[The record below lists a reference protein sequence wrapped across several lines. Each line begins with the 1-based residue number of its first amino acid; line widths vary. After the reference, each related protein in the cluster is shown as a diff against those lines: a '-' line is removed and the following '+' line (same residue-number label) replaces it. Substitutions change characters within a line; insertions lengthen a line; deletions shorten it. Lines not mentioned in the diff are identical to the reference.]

1 MAKNH
6 SSVAY
11 VEPNYTYS
19 GLTLAAND
27 GTNYDRAPDLEN
39 YCIALDIIVELSS
52 RHISLSGMA
61 KENSVIVMSYNDSSG
76 GKSNVRFMSGT
87 RIGGYER
94 DNAGEYRPRLGGENV
109 LTSYYADMHITDL
122 VNYGTT
128 EMLGIKSVDVEYN
141 STCVPVITVR
151 FTDVRGM
158 SLFQPSEL
166 NDSTSY
172 NGIRGF
178 SKDNIAQSFFHSFF
192 TLPLPKF
199 TVVLKGFYGNPVS
212 YQVMCDKFDTAF
224 DSQTGSFDVTA
235 RFIGFAYSFMADVSF
250 NALLAAPYSDYKG
263 EEYWDS
269 QVKAER
275 FILPDKNGN
284 PTKMPKLYEIR
295 RDFETL
301 MNESD
306 TQSHDSAAD
315 EEKKKHEIEIEQLTK
330 LRRMYRN
337 WYDTFFSLAKTKY
350 GNNFCYRLGGTSE
363 DDDYRSVIILTNGE
377 NIKGNDFSEEYKQ
390 FDEFFRT
397 MTGQLKAA
405 IDEYNNSGDA
415 YRKLDN
421 ILDGFKYPRVK
432 TFRDIWYDRNTGKFK
447 FDGFHSDN
455 ILPRQETLNEIFGKT
470 EESQQKAL
478 RILYNDGKSQYIDAF
493 VINLDYT
500 DILKRIN
507 RLNEL
512 ASVKLDDQAKKRKA
526 LNRHMFEKMGWYPS
540 VENFTKIVMAH
551 LETLMAMMYDTV
563 TRAQGRTVS
572 SLGVPTGDAGATD
585 VNHSDDEVAPFPR
598 LTKLITDED
607 GYSKSEDAWAGDFT
621 DGIGFVEVDM
631 VNGLLNGAAK
641 INQLEK
647 EIIAT
652 ENNMNTETQPMDTS
666 AVSVIDMPITSYDF
680 ILRKDPYGQETDV
693 IDDINAFAG
702 KVCMRMFGVL
712 SLNFFRQEFSSN
724 WLSLADKL
732 GSIEARNFAKL
743 HKITNI
749 NLMSA
754 IGENGSLKNADGIL
768 DIVTGRASSGATPWT
783 GTRGG
788 NVLFEPGNKMWLTR
802 YTTSG
807 SEKRG
812 IHPLQEISFSS
823 LEGAF
828 GAVEAG
834 KTPFENENIVLFD
847 TPTYIDKDF
856 KKLLS
861 KPINGE
867 VYSRRIFNTI
877 EFTIRYKEIWEKLD
891 NAQSTGS
898 DEYKELLKTI
908 GETIKP
914 NSNSFSAAVIL
925 PGSKSFNNIVN
936 SGSLLPKEPGNVI
949 PSVNVGDSDATMFAG
964 GAGDV
969 EAENYGFSGS
979 SFPNETVERNLP
991 SYTLTECFGYSAVTE
1006 TVGKTKRTV
1015 YKMDKSKSLFS
1026 QLENITNWVN
1036 DEIDIKHIRV
1046 AQFLMGFDCINYA
1059 HIKDCFGDKAYT
1071 YIPTLAL
1078 LQMGAI
1084 IAIFYSRKENTK
1096 TKKAKN
1102 KITDK
1107 LETRKVN
1114 EHVVIPEGFHNVVP
1128 LINSM
1133 SPYCKIGFAR
1143 YFKDWAWSNYDK
1155 VMELKVSTSNGSPI
1169 CNGPHYEKV
1178 LRVNN
1183 STIQNSRLLFRQD
1196 SDLIKYFTNQ
1206 LMSMIC
1212 IVRLSVNAI
1221 EGNGQSDNGMR
1232 DKFAIDETQ
1241 AKVYLNSFLSTL
1253 REVNGIAD
1261 EKKSG
1266 DPTTIANNP
1275 SQTNDDIKIELY
1287 RYLKQVYDKWV
1298 ASTTMDTWL
1307 FDNFFGKDNKD
1318 NPLGHNFY
1326 FIDSFYNKIDNKL
1339 LINPRKISLALKLAI
1354 SSMDTNV
1361 MMYSFLAQVYGE
1373 HRCMMKCVQNFKLLS
1388 EGIRDVF
1395 RPIPYNEMKRPD
1407 PIPDFVVIYTY
1418 ESSRNL
1424 NVGNSE
1430 YKDDGFMLNDEFDT
1444 PLPIKSRGDENRFY
1458 KIPAFGVSYGRQY
1471 QNYFKTVKVDMAHP
1485 VMTEQAIIAKH
1496 NILANSRSKT
1506 AKNVTGQ
1513 DLYDIYSNQSYTC
1526 VVEMMGCAYIQPLMY
1541 FVLLNVPFFRG
1552 SYLVSKVKHRM
1563 SPGNMVTEV
1572 TGVRMSKYSNKIVED
1587 MFTDEMDEQPEG
1599 GASSSSERSKLADT
1613 SNDCP
1618 YSVFPIGEDDGISM
1632 TNDEGENANNLMK
1645 LLMNNGANRIVAAG
1659 IVGNMAVE
1667 TGPTKTNAFRFN
1679 SQALVPNDSGYVAAG
1694 LVMWNDSYYSLQQ
1707 MLNNEYKE
1715 YGHKTYKSHYVP
1727 STAEEVKKLLANKTA
1742 EYQCKFIV
1750 DSLKNNNNQKEK
1762 KLWAK
1767 LMEAKTARE
1776 AAHIFC
1782 NGNDPNNKYAGYE
1795 NPNPNYAKLSDRMD
1809 WADKVYKAYSEG
1821 GSKPASE
1828 KPAETDK
1835 VNNPTDYAKLFVA
1848 AIQKSLNSTERY
1860 AGELNPVY
1868 GNEGLVTITMKD
1880 NSSEKLAV
1888 LFDIILNSETYYN
1901 QVFGLQWRYKT
1912 GGAPN
1917 ELPSSLAV
1925 TVKPNVDQNMRRIFI
1940 HDGTPKS
1947 MNGKLTGEE
1956 CNERFMQSLGKK
1968 YGSNK
1973 DLFAKECPQFSNSRD
1988 CLDKYK
1994 PADCNTLYNGN
2005 GDAAT
2010 GSGARIT
2017 EGGMVGDNWN
2027 AKQAAN
2033 WLVCATQ
2040 GLKSQSICAFAVQ
2053 QAVIAGG
2060 IDVITKVGG
2069 GWKQAVAMYKGGKW
2083 DLLESGT
2090 VDSKEINFKTQ
2101 LQVGDIVGMTKGAN
2115 ESDYGHIA
2123 MYCGSQKRWVSDYQ
2137 QGYPYV
2143 YTYDKAGKKREPGK
2157 YWLIRYKGGE
2167 KSVSPNPGRCYG
2179 GKCLNNC
2186 SV

>member
-350 GNNFCYRLGGTSE
+350 GNDFCYRLGGTSE

-732 GSIEARNFAKL
+732 GSIDARNFAKL

-834 KTPFENENIVLFD
+834 KTPFENENIILFD

-861 KPINGE
+861 RTMNGE

-877 EFTIRYKEIWEKLD
+877 EFTIRYKEIWEKLE

-949 PSVNVGDSDATMFAG
+949 PSVNVGDSGATMFAG

-1084 IAIFYSRKENTK
+1084 IAIFYSRKENAK

-1212 IVRLSVNAI
+1212 IVRLSINAI

-1471 QNYFKTVKVDMAHP
+1471 QSYFKTVKVDMAHP

-1599 GASSSSERSKLADT
+1599 GASSSTDKGKLADT

-1618 YSVFPIGEDDGISM
+1618 YNVFPIGEGGGDFTG
-1632 TNDEGENANNLMK
+1632 DEPGPTFSSRKAWATKLFHAWITAGANPELAKVIVAQEALESGWGESACAKKFNYGGVLSGGKCKEFTSVEDFVNYKKEKSLNKYFPGALQATNANDYFDILQGV
-1645 LLMNNGANRIVAAG
+1645 NGKGNPKVCYCCSPDC
-1659 IVGNMAVE
+1659 VGN
-1667 TGPTKTNAFRFN
+1667 K
-1679 SQALVPNDSGYVAAG
+1679 
-1694 LVMWNDSYYSLQQ
+1694 
-1707 MLNNEYKE
+1707 YKE
-1715 YGHKTYKSHYVP
+1715 SIMGKNGSGGTYKTVVQLLEGVS
-1727 STAEEVKKLLANKTA
+1727 STPNTTKKSEDDVNKD
-1742 EYQCKFIV
+1742 YPKYFV
-1750 DSLKNNNNQKEK
+1750 D
-1762 KLWAK
+1762 
-1767 LMEAKTARE
+1767 
-1776 AAHIFC
+1776 
-1782 NGNDPNNKYAGYE
+1782 
-1795 NPNPNYAKLSDRMD
+1795 
-1809 WADKVYKAYSEG
+1809 
-1821 GSKPASE
+1821 
-1828 KPAETDK
+1828 
-1835 VNNPTDYAKLFVA
+1835 

-1917 ELPSSLAV
+1917 ELPSSLVV

-1973 DLFAKECPQFSNSRD
+1973 DLFVKECPQFSNSRD

-1994 PADCNTLYNGN
+1994 PADCNTLFDNTRGSVGTISETTGFSGEVTNEKMKKVLSHVNIFCHAHNYSIEKEWYDVKGATPKVYNR
-2005 GDAAT
+2005 T
-2010 GSGARIT
+2010 GSGWCTYGPSTWYAYSD
-2017 EGGMVGDNWN
+2017 VGAGEKPKTGSKHDLHFYPGPDTATYSNTTLRQYGF
-2027 AKQAAN
+2027 K
-2033 WLVCATQ
+2033 LV
-2040 GLKSQSICAFAVQ
+2040 
-2053 QAVIAGG
+2053 
-2060 IDVITKVGG
+2060 
-2069 GWKQAVAMYKGGKW
+2069 WH
-2083 DLLESGT
+2083 GT
-2090 VDSKEINFKTQ
+2090 VQDALKLPTSSFRPGDVCTQYYMTTGSSKGEHKSAHGCMWTGKDWRSDFVQGSI
-2101 LQVGDIVGMTKGAN
+2101 MAN
-2115 ESDYGHIA
+2115 RKFTGRDGNYSVCIWRNPE
-2123 MYCGSQKRWVSDYQ
+2123 YQ
-2137 QGYPYV
+2137 
-2143 YTYDKAGKKREPGK
+2143 EPGMDVK
-2157 YWLIRYKGGE
+2157 E
-2167 KSVSPNPGRCYG
+2167 VS
-2179 GKCLNNC
+2179 
-2186 SV
+2186 